1 VNVTA
6 LCFLFQ
12 HGNVNTT
19 LVDNGAGSVTEQKA
33 IEVFSSKHLHDQIS
47 STHKQHNR
55 KFSPVLTVNR
65 HSERAPHPTSTAYA
79 TKAYHCS
86 PLFSIPFST
95 TALVTICGS
104 AASWLHG
111 RLGNCIDC
119 RSV

>member
-1 VNVTA
+1 MNVTA

-65 HSERAPHPTSTAYA
+65 HSERAPHPTSVTRIYCVARV
-79 TKAYHCS
+79 CS
-86 PLFSIPFST
+86 D
-95 TALVTICGS
+95 CGYEFWPGVPS
-104 AASWLHG
+104 RDIVNKS
-111 RLGNCIDC
+111 
-119 RSV
+119 